1 MTIVAAASP
10 HTQSSANARIHAYDR
25 LFYSGMAIAM
35 AVTVFGGFAPTY
47 YMRFVAGGPQATVSG
62 GPFTSLV
69 HLHGALFTGWVLLFI
84 AQTALV
90 ASHRVAVHRRL
101 GVAGAILAAAMI
113 LVGTSTAVA
122 TARRGGAPPGVDPLA
137 FLAIPIFDMVLFAT
151 FVTAALVLRRNKE
164 THKRLM
170 LLAYISI
177 VVAAVARLPGVLPLG
192 PLVFFGLGYLLV
204 VVAVLYDLASRHRV
218 HRVYLWG
225 GALMVASVPVRLMLS
240 DTGPWRAFAQFL
252 TR

>member
-1 MTIVAAASP
+1 MTIVAAANST
-10 HTQSSANARIHAYDR
+10 TQSSAKAPVGAYDR

-35 AVTVFGGFAPTY
+35 AVLVLSGFAPTY
-47 YMRFVAGGPQATVSG
+47 YMRFFAGGPRATVSG
-62 GPFTSLV
+62 GPLTSLL
-69 HLHGALFTGWVLLFI
+69 HLHAALFTGWVLLFI
-84 AQTALV
+84 TQTALV
-90 ASHRVAVHRRL
+90 ASHRVTVHRRL
-101 GVAGAILAAAMI
+101 GAAGAILAAAMI
-113 LVGTSTAVA
+113 LVGTSTALEMA
-122 TARRGGAPPGVDPLA
+122 KRGGAPPGVEPLA
-137 FLAIPIFDMVLFAT
+137 FLAVPIFDMVLFAT
-151 FVTAALVLRRNKE
+151 FVIAALILRRNKE

-177 VVAAVARLPGVLPLG
+177 IVAAVARLPGVLPLG

-204 VVAVLYDLASRHRV
+204 VVAVLYDLVSRHRV

-225 GALMVASVPVRLMLS
+225 GVLMVASVPVRLMLS